1 MARKSGRYNESIM
14 AIGVLVCTIGIILTI
29 TSSLVFN
36 IHGTGIAS
44 VALSFMLGGVFFTG
58 WYLYSEKTYHPN
70 SRMVRLEQDEIN
82 IIYDALSN
90 DYLTYKDGHDGG
102 HLLRTKMMEMIK
114 RFKKMVDYENAGE

>member
-1 MARKSGRYNESIM
+1 
-14 AIGVLVCTIGIILTI
+14 
-29 TSSLVFN
+29 
-36 IHGTGIAS
+36 
-44 VALSFMLGGVFFTG
+44 
-58 WYLYSEKTYHPN
+58 
-70 SRMVRLEQDEIN
+70 MVRLEQDEIN